1 MAFISEVNFKGS
13 GIANSGEFVEVTL
26 APGDDP
32 SDFVVSVYTHTGALS
47 TGSGLP
53 TGEVNLSTLTPVPD
67 PQNPGYMIYEIP
79 LGIRNANSDANEGS
93 AVALT
98 DISAGGGVIDFYG
111 AASTGA
117 ITATTGVASGATSDP
132 VLNHTALANGESN
145 QWDLNGTAI
154 NGPISSGDATL
165 CLTQA
170 CGVRTAAG
178 VMRADALEVGTLVWT
193 LDHGYQPV
201 RWIGRSMLSERDFAK
216 HPNKKPVRIAAH
228 ALAQNVPSKAVTL
241 SPQHRVVVRAQ
252 AAQDVL
258 GHTEILAAAKKLRDF
273 DNIDVVE
280 APEAMTY
287 IHVLFD
293 NHEILDVEGA
303 LVESLLMGPYAAT
316 ALEEGAYKDAFGAA
330 LPASLSGFAAQPAR
344 PIVEGKTGRRL
355 LEQLRKNG
363 HDLQGTHDKL
373 PATQTMSA

>member
-13 GIANSGEFVEVTL
+13 GIANSGEFVEITL
-26 APGDDP
+26 GPDDDP

-111 AASTGA
+111 AAATGP
-117 ITATTGVASGATSDP
+117 ITATTGVANGATSDP
-132 VLNHTALANGESN
+132 VLDHTTLPNGHSN

-154 NGPISSGDATL
+154 NGPITSGDATL
-165 CLTQA
+165 CLTQT

-178 VMRADALEVGTLVWT
+178 VMQADALEVGTFVWT
-193 LDHGYQPV
+193 LDHGYQPI
-201 RWIGRSMLSERDFAK
+201 RWIGTSKLSVRDFDR

-228 ALAQNVPSKAVTL
+228 ALGRDVPRKDVTL
-241 SPQHRVVVRAQ
+241 SPQHRILLRTVE
-252 AAQDVL
+252 AQDVL
-258 GHTEILAAAKKLRDF
+258 GDSEILAAAKKLRDF
-273 DNIDVVE
+273 EDIDVVE

-287 IHVLFD
+287 IHLLFD
-293 NHEILDVEGA
+293 NHEILDVDGA

-330 LPASLSGFAAQPAR
+330 LPASLSDLAALPAR

-355 LEQLRKNG
+355 LDHLREAG
-363 HDLQGTHDKL
+363 SDLQGEQVSTPVAK
-373 PATQTMSA
+373 AVSA